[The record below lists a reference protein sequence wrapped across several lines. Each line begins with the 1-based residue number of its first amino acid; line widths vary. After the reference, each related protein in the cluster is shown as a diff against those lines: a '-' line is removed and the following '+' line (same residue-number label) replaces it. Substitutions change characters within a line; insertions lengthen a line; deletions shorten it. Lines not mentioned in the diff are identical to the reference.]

1 MVNKRVLN
9 LCLEKDTTRSRGARH
24 GKVKFLRAMEIN
36 IVAVQIEGT
45 TSMSKGTIRIELN

>member
-45 TSMSKGTIRIELN
+45 TSMSKGTIRIERN